1 MGHTG
6 RMANGSRLHAAV
18 YMLAGIGLVSG
29 CVEQSASSQLRPT
42 LESIQANVFGVHCAV
57 ADCHTVAAP
66 ESQMNLESG
75 RAYENLVNARS
86 VGLRGMYRV
95 RPGRSDSSYLIRKL
109 TGEGIV
115 GERMPLGRAPLP
127 DSVIVLI
134 RRWID
139 SGAPPE

>member
-1 MGHTG
+1 MGLSLG
-6 RMANGSRLHAAV
+6 ISVNFGLHAAACV
-18 YMLAGIGLVSG
+18 LAVIGLVSG
-29 CVEQSASSQLRPT
+29 CAEQPASSELRPT
-42 LESIQANVFGVHCAV
+42 LKSIQVNVFGVHCAV
-57 ADCHTVAAP
+57 ADCHTGAAP
-66 ESQMNLESG
+66 ESQMNLKSG
-75 RAYENLVNARS
+75 QAYENLVNVRS

-95 RPGRSDSSYLIRKL
+95 RPGMSDSSYLVRKL

-139 SGAPPE
+139 SGAPLE